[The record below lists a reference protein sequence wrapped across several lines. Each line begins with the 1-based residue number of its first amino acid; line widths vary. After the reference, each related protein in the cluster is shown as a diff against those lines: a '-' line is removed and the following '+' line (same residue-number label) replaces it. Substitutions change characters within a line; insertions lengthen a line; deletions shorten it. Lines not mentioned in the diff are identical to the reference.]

1 MRTYTKQLPVT
12 AEPNILVCG
21 AGLAGIGAAVSAARA
36 GASTMVVE
44 RNGFA
49 GGFFTA
55 IIGSAFDGFV
65 DERTGQPVVG
75 GIVFEML
82 ERMGVIKPGQGP
94 QPAL

>member
-1 MRTYTKQLPVT
+1 MSEFTYSRQVRIVAKPDV
-12 AEPNILVCG
+12 LVCG
-21 AGLAGIGAAVSAARA
+21 AGLAGIGAAVAAARA
-36 GASTMVVE
+36 GARTMVID

-65 DERTGQPVVG
+65 DERSGAPVVG

-82 ERMGVIKPGQGP
+82 
-94 QPAL
+94 A